1 MKTEKEKIIEKL
13 GLIDLLICSSGFEDR
28 SVQLASS
35 LDPHKIKDSIVFHLD
50 DTYKVSY
57 FNLEKIQKKIPQS
70 RLIKYPKNNSLETFD
85 IFYNTFKLINSKNSG
100 QILNV
105 VIDVTTFTREVILIL
120 IKVITLESFVNFN
133 ITIVYTPNESYSID
147 EGQFWMT
154 KGIREIRSIIGYS
167 GLHSPSKK
175 LMLII
180 LNGFDEERT
189 EHIIECFE
197 PDKIILGKP
206 NKLGSINPSLNKIS
220 CSRYDHIR
228 GKYRNLI
235 AGEFEFSCI
244 DINFTVEEVKKIINT
259 NNEYNI
265 VISPLNNKISTIAV
279 AISAIENEE
288 VQVCYASANQYNIDT
303 KCTASDYF
311 LVYNF
316 NDYLKKRP

>member
-1 MKTEKEKIIEKL
+1 MKTEKEKIIENL

-35 LDPHKIKDSIVFHLD
+35 LDPSKIKDSIVFHLD
-50 DTYKVSY
+50 DTYKVSSV
-57 FNLEKIQKKIPQS
+57 NLEKIHEKIPQS
-70 RLIKYPKNNSLETFD
+70 RLIEYPKNSSLETFD
-85 IFYNTFKLINSKNSG
+85 IFYNTFKEINSKNKG
-100 QILNV
+100 EMLNV

-120 IKVITLESFVNFN
+120 IKVISLEAFVNFN
-133 ITIVYTPNESYSID
+133 STIVYTPNESYSVD
-147 EGQFWMT
+147 DGQFWMT

-175 LMLII
+175 LMLIV

-197 PDKIILGKP
+197 PDKIVLGKP
-206 NKLGSINPSLNKIS
+206 NKSGSINPSLNLIS
-220 CSRYDHIR
+220 CSRYDRIKE
-228 GKYRNLI
+228 KYKNLI
-235 AGEFEFSCI
+235 SQEFEFSCV
-244 DINFTVEEVKKIINT
+244 DINFTIKEVKKIIDNNT
-259 NNEYNI
+259 DYNI
-265 VISPLNNKISTIAV
+265 VISPLNNKVSTIAV

-303 KCTASDYF
+303 KCIASNYF

-316 NDYLKKRP
+316 NDYLKDL